1 LLPVYLIDEDGINA
15 FAAGYRSGDAV
26 IGITKGAILNLDRDQ
41 LQGVVAPEFSHILNA
56 DMKLNIRLIGLLH
69 GILMLSIVGRIML
82 ESKPGFAR
90 RASQVFPV
98 IFLGISL
105 FLIGYPSPF
114 G

>member
-1 LLPVYLIDEDGINA
+1 MHSQQAMGLVMP
-15 FAAGYRSGDAV
+15 V

-41 LQGVVAPEFSHILNA
+41 LQGVVAHEFSHILNGE
-56 DMKLNIRLIGLLH
+56 MKLNIRLVGILY

-82 ESKPGFAR
+82 ESKLGIAR
-90 RASQVFPV
+90 RTSQTFPV

-114 G
+114 R